1 MLSPQDS
8 KTVPWNH
15 LRPPTTANMN
25 HKKLSTR
32 LYTGFGAIIAILL
45 VSGLA
50 STFAFDKIGS
60 KADEIDAKT
69 NKIVDVNLET
79 LINSEKQAIGAM
91 STLAYEKDH
100 LLNRSDSNK
109 TKVLNN
115 ANNLL
120 EAIENNLAIYKKLQN
135 EGYGRRDQI
144 KSCQEMIGS
153 VDLFKKTF
161 LLLDKNM
168 EKEENL
174 YAKMA
179 DDGTSA
185 MSQIDLLYSQKIN
198 SDANKE
204 EVETFK
210 SITNEIAQARVNN
223 IKYKESQDPKL
234 LSSSQKSLE
243 MAYALLRSL
252 ETHTSSADERKSL
265 SKVQQNI
272 LSYKKAQSEWT
283 SIIRTINEENRPLIV
298 RLLNDISTQALAGV
312 EHAEKVTD
320 KEVQELLANSSSMQ
334 SMSASMQW
342 MIMMTIAISIILG
355 STISYMITR
364 SITVPIKAIS
374 ENLAAASQQGSSVSY
389 QVSAAS
395 QELAEGSNEQAASL
409 QETSAS
415 LEQMAAMTKQNA
427 ESTRM
432 ASDLMHDSE
441 NSVQEVEEGIH
452 EMSDAINQ
460 IKKSSDETVKINKTI
475 DEIAFQTNIL
485 ALNAAVE
492 AARAGEAG
500 AGFSVVADEVRALAQ
515 RAAEAAHATSS
526 LLQESQQRAKMGVSI
541 TTKLES
547 AINKNVESSHKIASI
562 VEKITEASN
571 QQSIGIDQVT
581 TALNQIS
588 DITQRNASHA
598 EENASVSEEMAGQA
612 HMLSDV
618 VMQLKSIINGINAGQ
633 SEAYVHMKEDSLID
647 DVKKDQHLLENHST
661 NDHQVDKKEKR
672 TIQIT

>member
-1 MLSPQDS
+1 
-8 KTVPWNH
+8 
-15 LRPPTTANMN
+15 MN

-32 LYTGFGAIIAILL
+32 LYTGFGAIIVILL

-50 STFAFDKIGS
+50 SAFAFNKIS
-60 KADEIDAKT
+60 IKTNEIDGKT
-69 NKIVDVNLET
+69 KKIADVNIEVLV
-79 LINSEKQAIGAM
+79 NSERQAIEAM
-91 STLAYEKDH
+91 STLAYQNKYLVKRSNETKKH
-100 LLNRSDSNK
+100 VLKTSDS
-109 TKVLNN
+109 LRD
-115 ANNLL
+115 
-120 EAIENNLAIYKKLQN
+120 AIENNLTIFNNLQQ
-135 EGYGRRDQI
+135 EGYDRKEQI
-144 KSCQEMIGS
+144 KSCDEMIHQ
-153 VDLFKKTF
+153 VDLFTETF
-161 LLLDKNM
+161 QLMDKNM
-168 EKEENL
+168 TEEEML
-174 YAKMA
+174 YTQMA
-179 DDGTSA
+179 DYGTSA
-185 MSQIDLLYSQKIN
+185 MAELSSLYS
-198 SDANKE
+198 KE
-204 EVETFK
+204 IQNEAPSSLLETFK
-210 SITNEIAQARVNN
+210 TITNEIANARVNN
-223 IKYKESQDPKL
+223 IKYKDAEDPKL
-234 LSSSQKSLE
+234 LLASQNALE
-243 MAYALLRSL
+243 N
-252 ETHTSSADERKSL
+252 TSSLLKSIE
-265 SKVQQNI
+265 NAETTA
-272 LSYKKAQSEWT
+272 SYKKSLISIQKNISNYKNTQSRWIST
-283 SIIRTINEENRPLIV
+283 MKQLHEENIPLMTKF
-298 RLLNDISTQALAGV
+298 LNEISGNALEGV
-312 EHAEKVTD
+312 THVEGVTN
-320 KEVQELLANSSSMQ
+320 KEVQELLANSKSMQ
-334 SMSASMQW
+334 VMSANMQT
-342 MIMMTIAISIILG
+342 MIFVTVIIGILLG
-355 STISYMITR
+355 SITSYIITR
-364 SITVPIKAIS
+364 SITKPIKAIS
-374 ENLAAASQQGSSVSY
+374 DNLAAASEQGSSVSY

-395 QELAEGSNEQAASL
+395 QELAEGANEQAASL

-427 ESTRM
+427 ESTRL

-441 NSVQEVEEGIH
+441 NSVMEVEEGIH

-526 LLQESQQRAKMGVSI
+526 LLQESQQRANMGVSI

-612 HMLSDV
+612 HMLADV
-618 VMQLKSIINGINAGQ
+618 VMQLKSIINGMNEGH
-633 SEAYVHMKEDSLID
+633 SEAYIHMKEDSLID
-647 DVKKDQHLLENHST
+647 DPKKDQHFLENHST
-661 NDHQVDKKEKR
+661 NGHQVDRKQER